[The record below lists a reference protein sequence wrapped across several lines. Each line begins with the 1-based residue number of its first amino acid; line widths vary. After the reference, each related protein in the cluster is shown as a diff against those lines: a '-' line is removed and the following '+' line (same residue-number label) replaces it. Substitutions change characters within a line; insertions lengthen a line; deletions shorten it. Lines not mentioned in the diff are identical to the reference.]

1 MSRQPEH
8 IETDGENDPYNMEE
22 EHSWLPRTPSATVLN
37 LGNYFDKKFN
47 ANREDSLLS
56 GLTLLDTME
65 TFFDARLDLFER
77 QLKKQRDRIQTRA
90 TLLAKE
96 RRDKL
101 KTTTEEYDKELQKF
115 KFKVCG
121 CYVDAV
127 AQASSL
133 TPCLRSRNA

>member
-1 MSRQPEH
+1 
-8 IETDGENDPYNMEE
+8 
-22 EHSWLPRTPSATVLN
+22 
-37 LGNYFDKKFN
+37 
-47 ANREDSLLS
+47 
-56 GLTLLDTME
+56 ME

-115 KFKVCG
+115 KIKVRG
-121 CYVDAV
+121 CSPDVISSGLLTDPLPQVSQRLTRVTEAWQSSRVIRTREKLVFFTAV
-127 AQASSL
+127 CRFLAKPHHCL
-133 TPCLRSRNA
+133 TCTGVPRC